1 MEWNM
6 AYKTVDLEKKSLE
19 VIEKHKLF
27 FIEDVVAFLPC
38 TKPTFYEHKL
48 NESNAIK
55 EALEKNK
62 VEIKTSMRSKWY
74 KSENPTLQMG
84 LYKLIGTP
92 EEAERLGTTLKHL
105 GNVDIGITFNETR
118 TYDTN
123 EETN

>member
-1 MEWNM
+1 M
-6 AYKTVDLEKKSLE
+6 AYKTEELEKKSLE
-19 VIEKHKLF
+19 AIDKHKLF

-38 TKPTFYEHKL
+38 TKTTFYDHKL
-48 NESNAIK
+48 HESNAIK

-92 EEAERLGTTLKHL
+92 EEAERLGTTLKHTGGMDL
-105 GNVDIGITFNETR
+105 GITFNETK

-123 EETN
+123 EEAD